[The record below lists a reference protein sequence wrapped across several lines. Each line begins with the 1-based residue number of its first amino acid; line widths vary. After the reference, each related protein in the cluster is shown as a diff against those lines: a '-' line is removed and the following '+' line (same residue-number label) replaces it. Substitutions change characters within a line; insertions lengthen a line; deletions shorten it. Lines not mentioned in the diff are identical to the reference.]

1 MFCANCGTKQ
11 NEGEKFCPN
20 CGTKFEEPL
29 KVEMNRV
36 EEISKP
42 EASKPKES
50 VPEKNNKTI
59 QSKKDTLEAT
69 MTVDK
74 VETSETSIDVDVV
87 LSSTEDITA
96 KIATKNNDTIL
107 KANKKNDK
115 SENTSPLQNND
126 DKELNKLRREAEKGD
141 KEAQMGLAIKYEF
154 GLGVAIDMDMAK
166 KYYSMI
172 GCNRSQPQSFLINI
186 DNNKQSGIISDKY
199 QIESTVVFDS
209 EIERPKIKSKS
220 IKEGEIIFNCLIR
233 PEDLSDHLLEL
244 INKYKK
250 RKDKYCPIEHPIA
263 LGYIFVKFV
272 KNFGCYKIEGKFT
285 ELKDTSYL
293 GFFTSR
299 SYYKE
304 IDDIK
309 ADFLNIYEL
318 CNSLRM

>member
-29 KVEMNRV
+29 KAEVTKV
-36 EEISKP
+36 EEVSKP
-42 EASKPKES
+42 ESSEPIES
-50 VPEKNNKTI
+50 VHP
-59 QSKKDTLEAT
+59 QKDTTVQPPKVTSKVT

-74 VETSETSIDVDVV
+74 VETSEANIDVDIV
-87 LSSTEDITA
+87 LSSTEDATTKVA
-96 KIATKNNDTIL
+96 TMNDNNIATV
-107 KANKKNDK
+107 NKKDK
-115 SENTSPLQNND
+115 SENTFPQQKD
-126 DKELNKLRREAEKGD
+126 DDNGLNKLKEEADKGN
-141 KEAQMGLAIKYEF
+141 KEAQMSLAIKYEF
-154 GLGVAIDMDMAK
+154 GLGVAINMDMAK

-220 IKEGEIIFNCLIR
+220 IKEGEIIFNCLIKS
-233 PEDLSDHLLEL
+233 EDLSDQLLEL
-244 INKYKK
+244 INKYNK
-250 RKDKYCPIEHPIA
+250 RKDKYCPIEHLSA
-263 LGYIFVKFV
+263 LGHIFVKYV
-272 KNFGCYKIEGKFT
+272 KRFGCYKIEGKFT

-299 SYYKE
+299 SYHKE